1 MHSVIICSETDDA
14 SQNVARHLLKRA
26 PWTQCSDGPA
36 QWTYGNLQL
45 LVIKDRFIKQ
55 EALIRELNADVI
67 IFSSRH
73 ESEKQK
79 GPVFTAHFTGDIN
92 GSQHMSPTLA
102 RAAPRALKL
111 VVKRLQQLSDIK
123 VLVEVTHHCPCTV
136 NIPSLFVEIGSSKFD
151 WTNDALGDIMAQAIL
166 SLDSLPR
173 KLKCVTAVG
182 FGGPH
187 YAQRHTDILFSSE
200 ICYGHMFATY
210 QLERLSPAIVQEA
223 FEKSQAKFAYFDRK
237 KMGAEGDRLRLLVL
251 NLGYEVLRKSDIQ
264 NHGDVSW
271 EQYLRIRRVLRR
283 YGVTFD
289 GVSIQVSASL
299 RDSLAAHAMSLDY
312 FEFKHLE
319 LNPAII
325 KLACAVD
332 IESFKHLIEIEKIV
346 YLERKDGR
354 IVSMF
359 VPAESSSID
368 VTNALLIG
376 CTEILKKRYEV
387 EYSEQKS
394 KLYISERKFNARLA
408 QSLGVAEGP
417 LFAKLAHGEPIR
429 INSKVIKPED
439 VFTKVKKA
447 FDVAS
452 TDKFGQH

>member
-1 MHSVIICSETDDA
+1 
-14 SQNVARHLLKRA
+14 
-26 PWTQCSDGPA
+26 
-36 QWTYGNLQL
+36 
-45 LVIKDRFIKQ
+45 
-55 EALIRELNADVI
+55 
-67 IFSSRH
+67 
-73 ESEKQK
+73 
-79 GPVFTAHFTGDIN
+79 
-92 GSQHMSPTLA
+92 
-102 RAAPRALKL
+102 
-111 VVKRLQQLSDIK
+111 
-123 VLVEVTHHCPCTV
+123 
-136 NIPSLFVEIGSSKFD
+136 
-151 WTNDALGDIMAQAIL
+151 
-166 SLDSLPR
+166 
-173 KLKCVTAVG
+173 
-182 FGGPH
+182 
-187 YAQRHTDILFSSE
+187 
-200 ICYGHMFATY
+200 
-210 QLERLSPAIVQEA
+210 
-223 FEKSQAKFAYFDRK
+223 
-237 KMGAEGDRLRLLVL
+237 
-251 NLGYEVLRKSDIQ
+251 
-264 NHGDVSW
+264 
-271 EQYLRIRRVLRR
+271 
-283 YGVTFD
+283 
-289 GVSIQVSASL
+289 
-299 RDSLAAHAMSLDY
+299 MSLDY

-408 QSLGVAEGP
+408 RSLGVAEGP

>member
-1 MHSVIICSETDDA
+1 MSKALSSEARSWRHMHSVIICSETDDA

-45 LVIKDRFIKQ
+45 LV
-55 EALIRELNADVI
+55 
-67 IFSSRH
+67 
-73 ESEKQK
+73 
-79 GPVFTAHFTGDIN
+79 
-92 GSQHMSPTLA
+92 
-102 RAAPRALKL
+102 
-111 VVKRLQQLSDIK
+111 
-123 VLVEVTHHCPCTV
+123 
-136 NIPSLFVEIGSSKFD
+136 
-151 WTNDALGDIMAQAIL
+151 
-166 SLDSLPR
+166 
-173 KLKCVTAVG
+173 
-182 FGGPH
+182 
-187 YAQRHTDILFSSE
+187 
-200 ICYGHMFATY
+200 
-210 QLERLSPAIVQEA
+210 
-223 FEKSQAKFAYFDRK
+223 
-237 KMGAEGDRLRLLVL
+237 L
-251 NLGYEVLRKSDIQ
+251 NLGYEVLRKSDIE

-359 VPAESSSID
+359 VPAESSSIN

-394 KLYISERKFNARLA
+394 KLYISARKFNARLA
-408 QSLGVAEGP
+408 RSLG
-417 LFAKLAHGEPIR
+417 
-429 INSKVIKPED
+429 
-439 VFTKVKKA
+439 
-447 FDVAS
+447 
-452 TDKFGQH
+452 